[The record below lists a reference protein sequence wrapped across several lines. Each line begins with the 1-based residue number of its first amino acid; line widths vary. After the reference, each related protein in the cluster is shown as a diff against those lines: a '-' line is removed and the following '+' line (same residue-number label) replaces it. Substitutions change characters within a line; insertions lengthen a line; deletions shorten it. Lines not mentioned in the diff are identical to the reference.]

1 LRVIDEVVEE
11 PVGGAHVD
19 PDATGEALREALIRH
34 VSELRKLRPDKLVRR
49 RAEKYA
55 AMGAFSE
62 A

>member
-1 LRVIDEVVEE
+1 MKE
-11 PVGGAHVD
+11 PVGGAHID

-34 VSELRKLRPDKLVRR
+34 VTELRKIRPEKLVRR